1 MMCTGRTQF
10 ITAIVR
16 AEGKAGQK
24 GMRLLRD
31 CLETKYFNTVVLEYH
46 GI

>member
-1 MMCTGRTQF
+1 VYRQDTIHHSNR
-10 ITAIVR
+10 VR